1 MATRRSS
8 TSAIENDPQARQ
20 RTSETPPSSRAARLS
35 PSSPSRGRVPLGELD
50 VPLSQPSFHRSGAE
64 VSRVR
69 GRLNECAGSRRTHSG
84 FFPPRFARDGSFAP
98 TRSALGHLLSHPP
111 AASRLE
117 SPRYSPKGP
126 RVVDRFRRLAWGPA
140 CAGVPAGPPPA
151 PLREK
156 KMRSAAP
163 EVPSS
168 EGPTLS
174 GGALFHSL
182 SPTCGVEP
190 APFQS
195 PRLAA
200 HGRCDGGAATRPS
213 PREWDWH
220 PRGRA
225 RHSRRNG

>member
-20 RTSETPPSSRAARLS
+20 RTYETPPSSRAARLS
-35 PSSPSRGRVPLGELD
+35 PCSPSRVGSRSVSGTSAFAA
-50 VPLSQPSFHRSGAE
+50 VVHRSGAE

-69 GRLNECAGSRRTHSG
+69 GRLNECAGSRRAHSG
-84 FFPPRFARDGSFAP
+84 CLPPRFARGRNFAP
-98 TRSALGHLLSHPP
+98 TRSAPGHLLSHPP
-111 AASRLE
+111 AAPRLE
-117 SPRYSPKGP
+117 SPRYRPKGP

-200 HGRCDGGAATRPS
+200 HGRCVGGAATRPFT
-213 PREWDWH
+213 PRVD
-220 PRGRA
+220 
-225 RHSRRNG
+225 